1 MFGQCCFEPGQ
12 MKNTYGTG
20 CFLLMNTGDTPVE
33 SRNGLVT
40 TIAVGLPG
48 EVKYALEGSIFVA
61 GAAIQWL
68 RDQIDVLTSAKES
81 YQYATS
87 VPDTMG
93 AYVVPAFTG
102 LGAPYWDQHARGCV
116 VGITR
121 GFARAHLVRATLE
134 SLAYQTYDICK
145 AMEQDSGIPITAL
158 KVDGGA
164 STNNFLMQ
172 FQSDILSCDV
182 HRPKCI
188 ETTALGAAYLAGLAV
203 GYWKSLDDI
212 RSNWAIERVFTPGM
226 DASRQED
233 LLEGWHLAV
242 QCARV
247 WSKRKDV
254 HVG

>member
-1 MFGQCCFEPGQ
+1 MFGQCCFEAGQ

-33 SRNGLVT
+33 SKNGLVT
-40 TIAVGLPG
+40 TIAAGFPDKVT
-48 EVKYALEGSIFVA
+48 YALEGSIFVA

-68 RDQIDVLTSAKES
+68 RDQLDVLTSAKES

-87 VPDTMG
+87 VQNTAG

-102 LGAPYWDQHARGCV
+102 MGAPYWDQHARGCV

-121 GFARAHLVRATLE
+121 GFTRAHLVRATLE

-145 AMEQDSGIPITAL
+145 AMEQDSSIPIAAL

-164 STNNFLMQ
+164 CANDFLMQ
-172 FQSDILSCDV
+172 FQSSILACDV
-182 HRPKCI
+182 HRPRCI

-203 GYWKSLDDI
+203 GYWDSLEDI
-212 RSNWAIERVFTPGM
+212 KRNWAIDRVFTPDM
-226 DASRQED
+226 KEDTRQE

-242 QCARV
+242 QCARLWGSRGTKV
-247 WSKRKDV
+247 
-254 HVG
+254 